1 MKDLPLI
8 PTLMVLFFVIL
19 MTFMGFWQI
28 RRAAEKEHLLELLT
42 DDNIIEV
49 TQKVQIKDLPR
60 YANVKLKGHFIDA
73 PQLLLDNQVNE
84 GVQGY
89 HAFTPFVV
97 DELNLIIMV
106 NRGWLVKNKF
116 SDEKLGIDSQQITLL
131 GKLNTP
137 PKVGIQLGEIELI
150 KERAIQVMTY
160 YEEDKVKSLV
170 QERLCK
176 SLDCVVSDKIL
187 LMDKS
192 QDQGFK
198 RDWKPIIMQPSK
210 HIAYAVQWFAMT
222 LVLIAIFIYWLRKQA
237 TAKD

>member
-1 MKDLPLI
+1 MKSLPLI

-19 MTFMGFWQI
+19 MTSLGFWQI
-28 RRAAEKEHLLELLT
+28 RRAAEKEQLLKLLA
-42 DDNIIEV
+42 DDNIVQI
-49 TQKVQIKDLPR
+49 TKMSQIKDLPR

-73 PQLLLDNQVNE
+73 PQFLLDNQVNE
-84 GVQGY
+84 GKQGY
-89 HAFTPFVV
+89 HAFTPFIV

-116 SDEKLGIDSQQITLL
+116 SDEQLGIESKQITLL

-137 PKVGIQLGEIELI
+137 PQVGIQLGEIELI
-150 KERAIQVMTY
+150 KQRAIQIITY
-160 YEEDKVKSLV
+160 YEAEKVKNMV

-187 LMDKS
+187 LMDK
-192 QDQGFK
+192 DQKNGFK
-198 RDWKPIIMQPSK
+198 REWKPIIMQPSK

-222 LVLIAIFIYWLRKQA
+222 LVLIVIFIYWLRKQN
-237 TAKD
+237 